1 MAARSPGV
9 AGGIGGTPFIELH
22 CHSAYSFLD
31 GTSLP
36 DELARRAGELGYTAL
51 ALTDHNSVSG
61 SMELAQAA
69 AACGV
74 RAIHGAELDVI
85 AAGGDARQDRHGTHP
100 PGGPPTDGRH
110 LTLLVRD
117 ARGWRSLCRL
127 LTLAHAHTREGPG
140 RERGEPSVSLEAV
153 CEHSEGLV
161 CLTGCAGR
169 GVHDEP
175 TARRLLDAFGPRGLR
190 VELQRPYAR
199 HDRARNRALQALARR
214 LGVACVATGDVHAH
228 ARSRAELQD
237 AFVALRAHTTL
248 DASEPLRRGNHS
260 HVLAAPAA
268 MAARFA
274 EHPAAV
280 RETLRLAE
288 ELRFDLTRDL
298 GYRYPGSED
307 PGAARRLAEL
317 CVARLDERYGAQAAA
332 VRSEAAARLEEE
344 LRIIDALR
352 LAGFFLLHH
361 ELLELAREVA
371 LEVRGPD
378 SARALLAPG
387 RGRGSSV
394 SSIVCYL
401 TGLSHIDPV
410 ANRLLLG
417 RFLHTGLESL
427 PDIDLDF
434 PRDIREVLIPRV
446 HERYGR
452 ERAALVAA
460 FPTFRARGAVR
471 ELGKVLGLPPG
482 ELERVARAADSHRAV
497 TAHDLDTLL
506 GDPARAAA
514 HGPDATPGD
523 ELRNP
528 APHPSSSNR
537 RPPGDA
543 SSAAARPGA
552 HLSPRWAWLARLA
565 AEAYGLPRHLSQH
578 SGGMVLATR
587 PLVDCCPVVPA
598 AMEGRQM
605 VQWDKDS
612 CADAGFLKIDLLGLG
627 MLSAVERCVDLIAD
641 ARGERLDLSRIP
653 FDDPATFRAVRR
665 ADTVGVFQ
673 IESRAQ
679 MQSLRRTLPESLDDL
694 TVQVALVRPGPIQG
708 GAVNPYIDRRRRLRA
723 DPAYEVPFPHPS
735 LRGVLGGTLGTIV
748 FQDQVLEV
756 AQAFAGFSTREADGL
771 RRAMSR
777 KRSHEALR
785 FHRERFLAGARRH
798 VGADPACAQ
807 RVWEMVEGFAGFGFP
822 KAHGA
827 AFGLLAY
834 QSTWLRVHFGPEFLC
849 ALLGEQPMGFYA
861 PDTLLHEAAGR
872 GIPVLG
878 LDVNASGVE
887 CSVEAVPSPPLSPVG
902 RRGVGESDGVVEEVG
917 AGGTRLGVRLG
928 LGYVKDVRVE
938 EIRELVAER
947 ERGGPFRDL
956 GELAARCGAGHP
968 TLEQLAWSGACD
980 GLVDGDGSEAAGST
994 NARDAVHSADARR
1007 RLALW
1012 QLGVAAPGRAA
1023 AGEGTQLALPLELPE
1038 APRLRPLS
1046 RWQRLIADYATAGV
1060 TVGDHV
1066 MAALRPRLTAHL
1078 LATSPQLARLPQGS
1092 AVTVAGLVIARQR
1105 PGTAKGTMFLLFE
1118 DEWGHVNLIVP
1129 RAVYERHRPLA
1140 RAEPLLLARGR
1151 LERTAVERLAGLEE
1165 VPPVVNVVV
1174 RELAALERHLASAP
1188 EEEAAAQAQVHRL
1201 PGAFAD
1207 GAAQTDRETEEDGAE
1222 MGATMR
1228 AVAPPVQSFAAG
1240 RRR

>member
-1 MAARSPGV
+1 MDGDSY
-9 AGGIGGTPFIELH
+9 IELH

-31 GTSLP
+31 GVSLP
-36 DELARRAGELGYTAL
+36 DELARRGGELGYTAL

-74 RAIHGAELDVI
+74 RALHGAEIDL
-85 AAGGDARQDRHGTHP
+85 A
-100 PGGPPTDGRH
+100 DGHH

-117 ARGWRSLCRL
+117 ARGWRNLCRL

-140 RERGEPSVSLEAV
+140 RRGRGEPSVSLEAV
-153 CEHSEGLV
+153 REHSEGLV
-161 CLTGCAGR
+161 CLTGCANH

-175 TARRLLDAFGPRGLR
+175 TARRLLDAFGPNGLR

-199 HDRARNRALQALARR
+199 HDRARNRALERLARR
-214 LGVACVATGDVHAH
+214 LGVACVASGDVHAH
-228 ARSRAELQD
+228 ARGRVELQD
-237 AFVALRAHTTL
+237 AFVALRHRTTL
-248 DASEPLRRGNHS
+248 DACEPLRRGNHS
-260 HVLAAPAA
+260 HVLASPAA
-268 MAARFA
+268 MAVRFA
-274 EHPAAV
+274 EHLEAV
-280 RETLRLAE
+280 RESVRLAE

-307 PGAARRLAEL
+307 PGAMRDLAEL
-317 CVARLDERYGAQAAA
+317 CRARLEERYGARATHPD
-332 VRSEAAARLEEE
+332 AAARLEEE
-344 LRIIDALR
+344 LRIIDELG

-371 LEVRGPD
+371 AEVRGPD
-378 SARALLAPG
+378 SARALLTPG

-401 TGLSHIDPV
+401 TGLSHIDPIG
-410 ANRLLLG
+410 NRLLLG

-446 HERYGR
+446 HERYGS

-460 FPTFRARGAVR
+460 FPTFRARGAIR

-482 ELERVARAADSHRAV
+482 EIERVARAADNHRGA
-497 TAHDLDTLL
+497 AEHDIDGAL
-506 GDPARAAA
+506 GRGERSGAGSPTQGAGA
-514 HGPDATPGD
+514 
-523 ELRNP
+523 
-528 APHPSSSNR
+528 SSLAEGRSSA
-537 RPPGDA
+537 GDA
-543 SSAAARPGA
+543 PAA
-552 HLSPRWAWLARLA
+552 SPRWAWLARLA

-578 SGGMVLATR
+578 PGGMVISTR
-587 PLVDCCPVVPA
+587 PLIDCCPVVPA

-627 MLSAVERCVDLIAD
+627 MLSAVEGCVELIART
-641 ARGERLDLSRIP
+641 RGERVDLSRIP

-694 TVQVALVRPGPIQG
+694 TVQVAIVRPGPIQG
-708 GAVNPYIDRRRRLRA
+708 GAINPYIERRRRLRA
-723 DPAYEVPFPHPS
+723 DPAYEVPYPHPA
-735 LRGVLGGTLGTIV
+735 LRPVLQSTLGTVI
-748 FQDQVLEV
+748 FQDQVMEV
-756 AQAFAGFSTREADGL
+756 AQAFAGFSPREADGL

-777 KRSHEALR
+777 KRSHEALQS
-785 FHRERFLAGARRH
+785 HRERFIAGACQH
-798 VGADPACAQ
+798 VGADLATAQ

-834 QSTWLRVHFGPEFLC
+834 QSTWLRVHYGPEFLC
-849 ALLGEQPMGFYA
+849 ALMNEQPMGFYA
-861 PDTLLHEAAGR
+861 PDTLVHEAEVR

-878 LDVNASGVE
+878 LDVNASGVG
-887 CSVEAVPSPPLSPVG
+887 CTVEELPSSAPAPVG
-902 RRGVGESDGVVEEVG
+902 LREVGELDGTVEEIGVGRM
-917 AGGTRLGVRLG
+917 RLGVRLG
-928 LGYVKDVRVE
+928 LGYVKDVRADR
-938 EIRELVAER
+938 IRELVAER

-956 GELAARCGAGHP
+956 GELAARCGARRP

-980 GLVDGDGSEAAGST
+980 GLVD
-994 NARDAVHSADARR
+994 VSADAIHRAGGAGVAGAPGVAAGMGGRAGASGADTRR

-1012 QLGVAAPGRAA
+1012 QLGIAAPGRAV
-1023 AGEGTQLALPLELPE
+1023 GEQGTQLALPLGLPE
-1038 APRLRPLS
+1038 APRLRPIT
-1046 RWQRLIADYATAGV
+1046 RWQRVIADYATAGV
-1060 TVGDHV
+1060 TVGDQV
-1066 MAALRPRLTAHL
+1066 MAVLRPRLAAQM

-1118 DEWGHVNLIVP
+1118 DEWGHINLVVP

-1151 LERTAVERLAGLEE
+1151 LERSTIERVAGIEE
-1165 VPPVVNVVV
+1165 VPAVVNVIV
-1174 RELAALERHLASAP
+1174 RELAPLERFLAPAGERASA
-1188 EEEAAAQAQVHRL
+1188 EARVHRL
-1201 PGAFAD
+1201 RPDPARQDGAGLAD
-1207 GAAQTDRETEEDGAE
+1207 GDGAGRDVGEDGAE
-1222 MGATMR
+1222 VAAGLR
-1228 AVAPPVQSFAAG
+1228 AVAPAVQSFAAG